1 MTKITSLTKAGV
13 EKLIDSKTSVSPS
26 SSRIAKY
33 DSQGCLSTNDPN
45 YSLDCVNK
53 HYLEQKLSELPQG
66 GGGTATGTSVP
77 AAGKIAAYDSGARLR
92 SEPQQA
98 GATTIFPT
106 EVVAFGDLINTA
118 VDSGKRFDEFKR
130 NTTPF
135 RVKVTSADSTTGGR
149 VNLPIPDSTR
159 FPWITRVTGAGGG
172 YEYEMESGYAY
183 HLEMSIYGKAYFR
196 SYNMFE
202 EGTGFWNLLSST
214 GENWKSDTVIMWRKN
229 GKPNVWI
236 EHNGWQT
243 GPGRIAVLQIT
254 QLRNVEI

>member
-1 MTKITSLTKAGV
+1 MTKIVSLTKGGV
-13 EKLIDSKTSVSPS
+13 QKLIDAAGAFNPESQKMA
-26 SSRIAKY
+26 RY
-33 DSQGCLSTNDPN
+33 DSSGCLTTNTPRYST
-45 YSLDCVNK
+45 DCVNK
-53 HYLEQKLSELPQG
+53 SYLDTQLAGLG
-66 GGGTATGTSVP
+66 GGGGSATGTSTP
-77 AAGKIAAYDSGARLR
+77 TAGKIVAYDSGARLR
-92 SEPQQA
+92 SEPQQV
-98 GATTIFPT
+98 GATTIFST
-106 EVVAFGDLINTA
+106 EVVAFGDLIDTSK
-118 VDSGKRFDEFKR
+118 DSGKHFDAFKR

-172 YEYEMESGYAY
+172 YEYEMEAGYAY

-202 EGTGFWNLLSST
+202 EETGFWNLLSST

-254 QLRNVEI
+254 QLRDVLI